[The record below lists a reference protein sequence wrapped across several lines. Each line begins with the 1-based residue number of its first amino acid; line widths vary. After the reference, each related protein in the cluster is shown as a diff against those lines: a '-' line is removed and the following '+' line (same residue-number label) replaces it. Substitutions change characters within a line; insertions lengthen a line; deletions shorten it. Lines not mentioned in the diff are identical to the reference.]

1 MRHEPYHDTHHGY
14 ASKSV
19 DFSRTGTHPNPSIF
33 REYGNALYALRIKTR
48 RFFETSINKIK
59 GLRIVAKEKI
69 DRRSTGLPRRGKREG
84 KQGERHHPTGD
95 VGVRHVIASPFE
107 EAGRLLSS
115 TCRSG
120 CLEAC
125 LAAERPSWL
134 RDNPLRSSSV
144 SRPPTL
150 DQNRTGRQPAS

>member
-69 DRRSTGLPRRGKREG
+69 DRRSTSLPRGGRGKGSRG
-84 KQGERHHPTGD
+84 TTSPLGRRGGQARHRLPHPQNVTW
-95 VGVRHVIASPFE
+95 
-107 EAGRLLSS
+107 SS
-115 TCRSG
+115 GYS
-120 CLEAC
+120 LQ
-125 LAAERPSWL
+125 
-134 RDNPLRSSSV
+134 SV
-144 SRPPTL
+144 
-150 DQNRTGRQPAS
+150 

>member
-69 DRRSTGLPRRGKREG
+69 DRRSTGLPEKGKREG
-84 KQGERHHPTGD
+84 KQGNDITPRETWGS
-95 VGVRHVIASPFE
+95 GTSSP
-107 EAGRLLSS
+107 
-115 TCRSG
+115 
-120 CLEAC
+120 
-125 LAAERPSWL
+125 
-134 RDNPLRSSSV
+134 
-144 SRPPTL
+144 
-150 DQNRTGRQPAS
+150 PASTERDVVVW